1 MCACPWIQGAFLFA
15 VPHRVRCLYA
25 SVCRF
30 VHLTGYK
37 VHSYSQFRTVSL
49 TCDSS
54 RLLVTRWAELALE
67 TRISCR
73 SVAKKGSAWQQD
85 LFRLNTL
92 YACNFTVSLTFDRLM
107 SAGDGTHHACM
118 PSMSWAH
125 STACPVEYLVLSPR
139 RTLCAG
145 SRGSSVVY
153 IVELFLECLSVQVI
167 TCVHDNLRVPTW
179 PPLGIRQD
187 NFR

>member
-1 MCACPWIQGAFLFA
+1 MHVCACVH
-15 VPHRVRCLYA
+15 VPV
-25 SVCRF
+25 
-30 VHLTGYK
+30 YK
-37 VHSYSQFRTVSL
+37 VHSYSQFRTLSL

-54 RLLVTRWAELALE
+54 RLLMTRWAELALE
-67 TRISCR
+67 SRISCR
-73 SVAKKGSAWQQD
+73 SVAKKGSALQQD

-153 IVELFLECLSVQVI
+153 IVEFVLECLSVQVI
-167 TCVHDNLRVPTW
+167 ASMHDNLRVPTW
-179 PPLGIRQD
+179 PLGCRQD
-187 NFR
+187 NFRRLQKQWFLSTAPKNVTGMA

>member
-1 MCACPWIQGAFLFA
+1 MQVCACAH
-15 VPHRVRCLYA
+15 VPGYKVHSYSQFRT
-25 SVCRF
+25 VCVVYMQVCAC
-30 VHLTGYK
+30 VHFPGYKVHSYSQFRTVCVVYMQVCACVHVPGYK

-92 YACNFTVSLTFDRLM
+92 RTCNFTVK
-107 SAGDGTHHACM
+107 
-118 PSMSWAH
+118 
-125 STACPVEYLVLSPR
+125 
-139 RTLCAG
+139 
-145 SRGSSVVY
+145 
-153 IVELFLECLSVQVI
+153 
-167 TCVHDNLRVPTW
+167 PT
-179 PPLGIRQD
+179 II
-187 NFR
+187 